1 MDAAPRRHFLILHE
15 YATALDFG
23 EHTLLTP
30 HVVRGMGSNFIPIAY
45 LPYNTGEP
53 VPFAKRTI
61 AASFRGSMTSELRQR
76 LLRASEAPARAPAP
90 HWGSGEH
97 RQECLCHMWPRHSCL
112 GTLQVEDSGA
122 FHDHHDS
129 AARAANRDRYVA
141 LLANSRVAIC
151 PRGAGASTFRFWE
164 ALAMGCVPLLISD
177 GLVLP
182 LEETIDWDGIVL
194 RVAEEDVDALPEIV
208 GALDPARLE
217 RMAADGHRIWREW
230 FSPENW
236 IRGAAAAVTLRR

>member
-1 MDAAPRRHFLILHE
+1 MDAGPRRHFLILHE

-23 EHTLLTP
+23 EHVLLTP
-30 HVVRGMGSNFIPIAY
+30 HVVRGMGPNFIPIAY
-45 LPYNTGEP
+45 LPYNTSEP
-53 VPFAKRTI
+53 VAFAERTI
-61 AASFRGSMTSELRQR
+61 AASFRGSMTSELRSK
-76 LLRASEAPARAPAP
+76 LR
-90 HWGSGEH
+90 GG
-97 RQECLCHMWPRHSCL
+97 
-112 GTLQVEDSGA
+112 VIEDSGA
-122 FHDHHDS
+122 FHDHHD
-129 AARAANRDRYVA
+129 AATRNANRDRYVA
-141 LLANSRVAIC
+141 LLANSCVAIC

-177 GLVLP
+177 GLTLP

-194 RVAEEDVDALPEIV
+194 RVAEDDVDSLPEII

-230 FSPENW
+230 FSPDNW